1 MPLCLVGCNNPT
13 KTTDLR
19 QQQEDEIASSV
30 VEPAATSQNTL
41 LPPGQEAGAFIPL
54 QRVNSVSASGGEA
67 SLSDVPLRRKTSM
80 GSFQKGMG
88 ESLTGRLRKQLD
100 IPREPKSEVNL
111 NIPID
116 EIQGLKY
123 LAQVIEMMLSTDCI
137 SSRSCFFIK
146 VILANMIEIAEF
158 QPTLSQVPSRSP

>member
-1 MPLCLVGCNNPT
+1 M
-13 KTTDLR
+13 
-19 QQQEDEIASSV
+19 EDQIASSV
-30 VEPAATSQNTL
+30 VEPAAASQNTL
-41 LPPGQEAGAFIPL
+41 VASRQGSGAVIPL

-67 SLSDVPLRRKTSM
+67 SLSDAPFRRKTSM

-111 NIPID
+111 NIPVD

-123 LAQVIEMMLSTDCI
+123 LAQVIKMAFCL
-137 SSRSCFFIK
+137 
-146 VILANMIEIAEF
+146 
-158 QPTLSQVPSRSP
+158 